1 MHQANNKTTENG
13 SEGTNLN
20 VSMNVI
26 NFLLYIIITVMPSL
40 RHMDTNGVWSLFP
53 VEKRPQIHVTSA
65 NFGNFVHGC
74 PRYNRY
80 AIYHIWWGC
89 QDWSLRAWFK
99 SSLSR
104 FFSPFA

>member
-40 RHMDTNGVWSLFP
+40 RHMDTNGV
-53 VEKRPQIHVTSA
+53 
-65 NFGNFVHGC
+65 
-74 PRYNRY
+74 
-80 AIYHIWWGC
+80 
-89 QDWSLRAWFK
+89 
-99 SSLSR
+99 
-104 FFSPFA
+104 